1 MAIIVDLTGRR
12 LPSPLQSKMH
22 SRISLRRTGPKLR
35 IHANSVRFVAPN
47 MAIEVYS
54 IGLRSNTN
62 TRSELIRSN
71 QSDIINGASDNF
83 VNFGVPIKF
92 VQTVCESSASGPERS
107 WLRRA
112 LLPMGAAAALLSLTA
127 CASQNGANAKPM
139 PWYERTPV
147 SASPPR

>member
-1 MAIIVDLTGRR
+1 
-12 LPSPLQSKMH
+12 
-22 SRISLRRTGPKLR
+22 
-35 IHANSVRFVAPN
+35 

>member
-1 MAIIVDLTGRR
+1 MLEF
-12 LPSPLQSKMH
+12 
-22 SRISLRRTGPKLR
+22 SRTTTSQLRKCVQGFLCGEQGPELR
-35 IHANSVRFVAPN
+35 IDVNSVRFVAPN
-47 MAIEVYS
+47 MAIEVYC

-62 TRSELIRSN
+62 THSELIHLNFREAGY
-71 QSDIINGASDNF
+71 DIINGASDNF
-83 VNFGVPIKF
+83 VNFSIPIKF